1 MLKIGSH
8 VSFSDKGLVSA
19 ANEAASYGSTSF
31 MIYTGAPQNTRRK
44 PMETMN
50 IEEGRKLMEQNG
62 VPEIVVHAPYIVNLG
77 SYKDHTYE
85 LGVSFLQEEIRRTHA
100 IGTKQIVLHPGAFTD
115 KDLEYGIERIAAG
128 LTEVLSGVAETDV
141 NIALETMAG
150 KGTEVGRSFEEIA
163 RIIDKV
169 PNNERL
175 TICMDTCHIHDA
187 GYDVAGDFDGV
198 LKKFDDVIGLNRLA
212 VMHINDSKNPVGAGK
227 DRHTPIGSG
236 WIGFEA
242 INKVVNHPSL
252 SHLPFILETPWIGK
266 DVKTQRPM
274 YEIEIALLRGSV
286 SERFGAGF
294 AEDVEKLH
302 ASFAKQ
308 DIDPRAFTLDVW
320 SVLKNDAKAKK
331 ADPREP
337 LERLYDL
344 ALEAAVLPNASEEDL
359 NKRLIAVLAG
369 KEALARF

>member
-19 ANEAASYGSTSF
+19 ANEAQSYGSTSF

-62 VPEIVVHAPYIVNLG
+62 VPEIVVHAPYIINLG
-77 SYKDHTYE
+77 SYKNHTYE

-115 KDLEYGIERIAAG
+115 KDVEYGIERIAAG

-163 RIIDKV
+163 RIIEKV
-169 PNNERL
+169 PDNGRL
-175 TICMDTCHIHDA
+175 SICMDTCHIHDA
-187 GYDVAGDFDGV
+187 GYEVASDFDSV
-198 LKKFDDVIGLNRLA
+198 LKKFDDVIGLDRLA

-242 INKVVNHPSL
+242 INRVVNHASL
-252 SHLPFILETPWIGK
+252 SNLPFILETPWIGK

-274 YEIEIALLRGSV
+274 YEIEIALLRGNV
-286 SERFGAGF
+286 GERFGAGF
-294 AEDVEKLH
+294 AQEVEQLH
-302 ASFAKQ
+302 DFFARQ
-308 DIDPRAFTLDVW
+308 DIDPRTFTLDVW
-320 SVLKNDAKAKK
+320 SLLKNDAKAKK

-344 ALEAAVLPNASEEDL
+344 AVEAAVLPNLSEEDM

>member
-163 RIIDKV
+163 RIIEKV

-236 WIGFEA
+236 WIGFDA

-302 ASFAKQ
+302 AFFAKQ

-320 SVLKNDAKAKK
+320 SLLKNDAKAKK